1 MKFQFKY
8 LFIVFCF
15 VLISCKS
22 RESRRFNEQGLAKQ
36 THLENKKQKEK
47 VNYND
52 SIIVIPNLFS
62 GRVTGIIDGD
72 TYDVLYK
79 GAERRIRLAHI
90 DCPEKKQP
98 FGTKA
103 KLFASNLCFG
113 EMVTVKIQGKPDRNG
128 RLIAEII
135 TEQGVNINK
144 ELVKNGL
151 AWHYKAYSDNIEYAQ
166 LEIEAKKGKM
176 AIWSEANPIEPW
188 RWRKSPK
195 QFQTP
200 NSKKE

>member
-8 LFIVFCF
+8 SLLLILFVF
-15 VLISCKS
+15 ISCKS
-22 RESRRFNEQGLAKQ
+22 RESRRFNEQGPAKQ
-36 THLENKKQKEK
+36 IHLENKKQKEK

-113 EMVTVKIQGKPDRNG
+113 EMVTVKIQGKPDRSG

-151 AWHYKAYSDNIEYAQ
+151 AWHYKAYSDNIDYAQ
-166 LEIEAKKGKM
+166 LEIEAKKGEI

-200 NSKKE
+200 KSKIE